1 MMKNKVIV
9 KAVAFLATGLVM
21 GTSYAD
27 EKCAVF
33 NFAPSTL
40 NGEASV
46 LELAGSN
53 GKSVVLTDKKQKASR
68 KVVNG
73 EYDYLVE
80 VGEHTIVLNQW
91 KKEEYIVHNKN
102 ISRGRQIS
110 NPPQPVQR
118 MFHLNAEAGHYYR
131 IGYSEQNGVYIEKDE
146 TQPLTCDTAPLIEAN
161 KNKKF
166 VTTEGLPAELEQQLM
181 LTMNKVAH
189 HQKNG
194 KTNVF
199 PIKENQYFGIVFDTN
214 KGNSNGFAV
223 KMIIP
228 NSIAST
234 LDIKPGDI
242 VTKLGEEKELANN
255 GENPYGLLNQYVKS
269 IPYSKKL
276 AFTVLRNGQKKTVT
290 AKHVPV
296 LVPEAFYQLAA
307 ADGKNNVYGQAKLP
321 KQVQFE
327 FDQLLLALAEHY
339 KSTGLALDKVVVVER
354 KANKPQT
361 TDFSLTF
368 DLASADETKE
378 YLLEIGKEGKMQD
391 SLTRIVAERMGAVI
405 HSRNQYTNKDG

>member
-1 MMKNKVIV
+1 MNKKMCKTLMM
-9 KAVAFLATGLVM
+9 VASALLSTA
-21 GTSYAD
+21 SNAN
-27 EKCAVF
+27 EECAVF
-33 NFAPSTL
+33 NFAPGTL

-53 GKSVVLTDKKQKASR
+53 GKAVALTDKKQKVA
-68 KVVNG
+68 KKIANG
-73 EYDYLVE
+73 EYGYLVE
-80 VGEHTIVLNQW
+80 VGEHTIVLNEW
-91 KKEEYIVHNKN
+91 IKDEYIVHNKN

-131 IGYSEQNGVYIEKDE
+131 IGYSEQDGVYIEKDE
-146 TQPLTCDTAPLIEAN
+146 TQPLTCDIAPLIEAN
-161 KNKKF
+161 KNKRF
-166 VTTEGLPAELEQQLM
+166 VTTESLPAELEQQLM

-189 HQKNG
+189 HQKTV

-199 PIKENQYFGIVFDTN
+199 PIKENQYFGIVFDTS
-214 KGNSNGFAV
+214 KGNSNGYAV

-234 LDIKPGDI
+234 LDIKAGDI
-242 VTKLGEEKELANN
+242 VTKLGEEKELAGN
-255 GENPYGLLNQYVKS
+255 GKNPYRLLNQYVKT
-269 IPYSKKL
+269 IPYSKEL
-276 AFTVLRNGQKKTVT
+276 SFTLLRNGREKTVT
-290 AKHVPV
+290 TKHVPV

-307 ADGKNNVYGQAKLP
+307 TDGKNNVYGQAKLP

-339 KSTGLALDKVVVVER
+339 KSTGMALDKVVVVER
-354 KANKPQT
+354 KVNKPQAT
-361 TDFSLTF
+361 GFSLTF

-378 YLLEIGKEGKMQD
+378 YLLEMGKEGKMQN

-405 HSRNQYTNKDG
+405 QSRNQYVNKSG